1 MWMCWFLCPRLF
13 ICELFAVFWE
23 KVDHANARRDFTPL
37 AAVFNLPWKINI
49 THVKTQVPIAIMCR
63 VVLHWTQPR
72 WILLR
77 VFWNFIYFDDWRGR
91 GQLRLFDKLASLF
104 IFTLPKIQRCV
115 LFGIG
120 RMSADGNTTQTE
132 TSGEAP
138 FGDWSSH
145 LPKLMLLAV
154 STARCMLQGLRC
166 SHIEGKSKRHRTTK
180 HRKEIKRSNTF
191 PLSLC
196 LCVCSH
202 YMLSFYLARN
212 ARTCNICLP
221 YTALVRFVC
230 ILLDMR
236 WPESM

>member
-1 MWMCWFLCPRLF
+1 MIGEGEVNCGCSTSWRRYLFLLCQKF
-13 ICELFAVFWE
+13 SAVF
-23 KVDHANARRDFTPL
+23 
-37 AAVFNLPWKINI
+37 
-49 THVKTQVPIAIMCR
+49 
-63 VVLHWTQPR
+63 
-72 WILLR
+72 
-77 VFWNFIYFDDWRGR
+77 
-91 GQLRLFDKLASLF
+91 SLD
-104 IFTLPKIQRCV
+104 
-115 LFGIG
+115 
-120 RMSADGNTTQTE
+120 SAGCQQIRTTQTE

-236 WPESM
+236 

>member
-1 MWMCWFLCPRLF
+1 MMGEGES
-13 ICELFAVFWE
+13 I
-23 KVDHANARRDFTPL
+23 
-37 AAVFNLPWKINI
+37 AAVRQAG
-49 THVKTQVPIAIMCR
+49 VD
-63 VVLHWTQPR
+63 
-72 WILLR
+72 
-77 VFWNFIYFDDWRGR
+77 IYFYSAKNSALCSLWNRPDVSRWEHNTNRNKWRSTFRDW
-91 GQLRLFDKLASLF
+91 QLTFA
-104 IFTLPKIQRCV
+104 
-115 LFGIG
+115 
-120 RMSADGNTTQTE
+120 E
-132 TSGEAP
+132 
-138 FGDWSSH
+138 
-145 LPKLMLLAV
+145 LMLLAV

-236 WPESM
+236 

>member
-1 MWMCWFLCPRLF
+1 MIGEGEVNCGCSTSWRRYLFLLCQKF
-13 ICELFAVFWE
+13 SAVFSLESAGCQQMGTQHKPKQVE
-23 KVDHANARRDFTPL
+23 KHHLVT
-37 AAVFNLPWKINI
+37 
-49 THVKTQVPIAIMCR
+49 
-63 VVLHWTQPR
+63 
-72 WILLR
+72 
-77 VFWNFIYFDDWRGR
+77 G
-91 GQLRLFDKLASLF
+91 
-104 IFTLPKIQRCV
+104 
-115 LFGIG
+115 
-120 RMSADGNTTQTE
+120 
-132 TSGEAP
+132 
-138 FGDWSSH
+138 SSH

-202 YMLSFYLARN
+202 YMLPFHLARN

-236 WPESM
+236 